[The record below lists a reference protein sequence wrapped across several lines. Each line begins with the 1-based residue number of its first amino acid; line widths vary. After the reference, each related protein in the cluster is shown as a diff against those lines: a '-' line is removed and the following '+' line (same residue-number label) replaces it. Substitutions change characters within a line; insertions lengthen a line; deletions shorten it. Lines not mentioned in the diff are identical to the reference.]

1 MRRQEGPH
9 STIGED
15 EFFDAVESALD
26 RITED
31 QEFRDKMR
39 KKQSVKTSEAPKS
52 SQHSLLQEV
61 SGPRIAAG
69 PAHCL
74 PLIVPS

>member
-1 MRRQEGPH
+1 MTVTEWLLTFPPPRLSLQEGPH

-39 KKQSVKTSEAPKS
+39 KKHSAKPSEAPKS

-61 SGPRIAAG
+61 
-69 PAHCL
+69 CM
-74 PLIVPS
+74 